1 MNEVFIVEELNKWLI
16 NFVEVPNKLLN
27 DWPPCPFA
35 RQSRLNNKIVVKC
48 VGIEE
53 IQQQVK
59 EATKLLEDKDVV
71 ILCFDHN
78 QIDPVYIQEYVS
90 QANKDLLKNNYIILE
105 DHPNA
110 VEYVNGLKM
119 NFGYCGLLLI
129 QQLDKLNDA
138 SELLKEKDYYKVW
151 SNNEYNNVVSWRTL

>member
-1 MNEVFIVEELNKWLI
+1 MNEVLILEKLNKWLVD
-16 NFVEVPNKLLN
+16 FVEVPNELLN
-27 DWPPCPFA
+27 NWPPCPFA
-35 RQSRLNNKIVVKC
+35 RQSRLNDKIVIKC
-48 VGIEE
+48 VKIEE

-59 EATKLLEDKDVV
+59 DATKLLKDKDIV

-78 QIDPVYIQEYVS
+78 QIDPVDIQEYVS
-90 QANKDLLKNNYIILE
+90 QANKDLLKNNYVILE

-110 VEYVNGLKM
+110 IEYVNGLKM

-138 SELLKEKDYYKVW
+138 SELLKQKDYYKVW
-151 SNNEYNNVVSWRTL
+151 NKNEYNNVVSWREP